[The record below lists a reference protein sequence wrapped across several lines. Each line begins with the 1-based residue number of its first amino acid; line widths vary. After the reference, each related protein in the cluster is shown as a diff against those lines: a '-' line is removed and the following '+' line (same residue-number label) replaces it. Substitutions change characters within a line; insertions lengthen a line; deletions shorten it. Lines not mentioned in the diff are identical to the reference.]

1 MPRKNKEEYNEYM
14 KGYMR
19 TKDRTKKTGAE
30 KDFIQKPSKPVLVN
44 GKPVLDISRAAKLV
58 QDTRELIGENIDNK
72 NAMEDDPLLKVIDR
86 YGKYIPIVLEL
97 FKGIA
102 ASVKEHNDNKPQQ
115 QQSLQAPDGWLNMSP
130 MQRLNYKHTRPE
142 WYAAGESFENGVVT
156 NYTNPQINTSYVDST
171 YRPPKQNLQSL
182 AHKYPEPPLVIDKPP
197 EETKP
202 ESQNSKNSDD
212 TQNQKILMEAKPQ
225 EPSSKDILAELQ
237 KDNARYIDLGANA
250 LNNMTP
256 EDFLKWIDDPE
267 LDKKIKVFIP
277 ILPVHVRGMI
287 LNTSKEDLQ
296 QLFKNKC
303 PERYERLVEKGKLE
317 KILQLF
323 EVLKV
328 EVGK

>member
-1 MPRKNKEEYNEYM
+1 MPRKRKEEYNEYM

-72 NAMEDDPLLKVIDR
+72 NAMEDDPLLKVMDR

-182 AHKYPEPPLVIDKPP
+182 AHKYPEPPLVIDKPQP
-197 EETKP
+197 EP
-202 ESQNSKNSDD
+202 EKK
-212 TQNQKILMEAKPQ
+212 TE

-237 KDNARYIDLGANA
+237 KDNARYIDLGASS

-303 PERYERLVEKGKLE
+303 PERYERLVELGKLE
-317 KILQLF
+317 NMLQLF
-323 EVLKV
+323 EVLKI
-328 EVGK
+328 EIRK